1 MKILLIGLLTLFGW
15 SVLSTYIY
23 VCKIKGLCAES
34 IAAQTDKV
42 NHNDIAAGAE
52 KSKLSASKSTEFP
65 NDLIVYFEF
74 DKSELDT
81 DVGTDNYFE
90 ESNKYLAQNQQ
101 AMISITGNTDAIG
114 SGEYNQALGYRRAQ
128 SMQHYLESKG
138 MPANKISI
146 KSNGENE
153 PVDDNISNVGRATNR
168 RTAVT
173 IKK

>member
-1 MKILLIGLLTLFGW
+1 MKILLFGFLTLFGW

-23 VCKIKGLCAES
+23 VCKIKGLCTEL
-34 IAAQTDKV
+34 ITAQTNKV
-42 NHNDIAAGAE
+42 NHIDITAGAE
-52 KSKLSASKSTEFP
+52 KSKYSASEPTEFP

-74 DKSELDT
+74 DKFELDT

-90 ESNKYLAQNQQ
+90 ESNKYLSQNLQ
-101 AMISITGNTDAIG
+101 AMISITGYTDAVG
-114 SGEYNQALGYRRAQ
+114 SDEYNQALGYRRAQ
-128 SMQHYLESKG
+128 SMQQYLESKG

-146 KSNGENE
+146 KSNGENA
-153 PVDDNISNVGRATNR
+153 PVDDNTSKIGMATNR